1 MSVCVWEWVY
11 KGSEVVLSFSPWY
24 SLWVSF
30 SLEVCPDVEGLVLA
44 RHQMVGYRSPEPC
57 LSHTVLVWNVK
68 KKFILTLHI
77 FCFLLSNTPSP
88 FLSFPLFLQDDSD
101 GIPWSEERVVRKVL
115 YLSLKEF
122 KNAQKR
128 QHGEG
133 ITGSLKTVNGEL
145 NILLEILGTALSLSW
160 MCFLQRALLKLGP
173 SQQLFWTTCFIYRF
187 IFMFLYMLHNILGK
201 VP

>member
-1 MSVCVWEWVY
+1 M
-11 KGSEVVLSFSPWY
+11 
-24 SLWVSF
+24 
-30 SLEVCPDVEGLVLA
+30 
-44 RHQMVGYRSPEPC
+44 
-57 LSHTVLVWNVK
+57 
-68 KKFILTLHI
+68 
-77 FCFLLSNTPSP
+77 
-88 FLSFPLFLQDDSD
+88 
-101 GIPWSEERVVRKVL
+101 VRKVL

-160 MCFLQRALLKLGP
+160 MCFLRALLKLGP
-173 SQQLFWTTCFIYRF
+173 SQQLLWTTCWIYRF
-187 IFMFLYMLHNILGK
+187 IFMSLYMLHNILGK